1 MFESFLGEVAG
12 AIVSLIVTAIAT
24 YGGFYIKRL
33 DTKLKRKT
41 LLDEINRYVGWV
53 KETDSFKLMN
63 DTEQTTTILEK
74 AMEFAEENEIKIS
87 EKELKLM
94 VERAVQSLQRLES
107 IGLKLMQKRLSNN
120 KGEDI

>member
-1 MFESFLGEVAG
+1 MFESFLGDVAG

-24 YGGFYIKRL
+24 YGGFYIKQL

-63 DTEQTTTILEK
+63 DAEQTTTILEK

-87 EKELKLM
+87 ERELKLM

-107 IGLKLMQKRLSNN
+107 IGLKLMQKRLFNN
-120 KGEDI
+120 KGEE

>member
-1 MFESFLGEVAG
+1 MTNLKACNEERNSGELCLSCFDNLTFQYHG
-12 AIVSLIVTAIAT
+12 MTEI
-24 YGGFYIKRL
+24 YNK
-33 DTKLKRKT
+33 
-41 LLDEINRYVGWV
+41 EINRYVGWV

-63 DTEQTTTILEK
+63 DAEQTTTILEK

-87 EKELKLM
+87 ERELKLM

-120 KGEDI
+120 KGEE

>member
-74 AMEFAEENEIKIS
+74 AKEFAEENEIKIS
-87 EKELKLM
+87 ERELKLM

-120 KGEDI
+120 KGEE